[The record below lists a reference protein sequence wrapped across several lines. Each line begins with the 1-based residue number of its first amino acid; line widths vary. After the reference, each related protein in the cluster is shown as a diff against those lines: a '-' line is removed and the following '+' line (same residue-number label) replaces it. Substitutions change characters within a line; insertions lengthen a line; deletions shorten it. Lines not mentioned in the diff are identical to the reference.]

1 MGDDDLDTLFDT
13 ARAQPPKVPA
23 DLMQRVMQDAA
34 HVQQAGQAG
43 TGWRGWIA
51 LLGGARG
58 VSGLITATCVG
69 FWIGV
74 APPQALPDFG
84 ALVLGQATVE
94 SAEEDTSLFGWD
106 IEEG

>member
-1 MGDDDLDTLFDT
+1 MSDDDLGTLFDK
-13 ARAQPPKVPA
+13 ARAQSPKVPA
-23 DLMQRVMQDAA
+23 DLMQRVMRDAA
-34 HVQQAGQAG
+34 RVQQAGQTGA
-43 TGWRGWIA
+43 GWRGWVA

-84 ALVLGQATVE
+84 ALILGQATAD
-94 SAEEDTSLFGWD
+94 SAEEDISLFGWD